1 MIDKPNRETDDPAE
15 TGEDAA
21 DAQLAPEAHNP
32 SQDDE
37 PDQAQ
42 SLADE
47 ALGRNRHHGYDETD
61 LDDTDRVPGQG
72 DDEGGSA
79 PDLVDTMKQMV
90 TNGRIDMSAFRGE
103 RNDDDEEGALGDAGL
118 EDDWPRG
125 AE

>member
-1 MIDKPNRETDDPAE
+1 MIDKPAAQTDNPAD

-21 DAQLAPEAHNP
+21 DDTLAPENRNT

-37 PDQAQ
+37 PEQAQ
-42 SLADE
+42 ALADE
-47 ALGRNRHHGYDETD
+47 ALGRGRHHAYDETD
-61 LDDTDRVPGQG
+61 LGDTERAPGQG
-72 DDEGGSA
+72 DDEGSA

-103 RNDDDEEGALGDAGL
+103 RNDDDEEGSLGDAGL